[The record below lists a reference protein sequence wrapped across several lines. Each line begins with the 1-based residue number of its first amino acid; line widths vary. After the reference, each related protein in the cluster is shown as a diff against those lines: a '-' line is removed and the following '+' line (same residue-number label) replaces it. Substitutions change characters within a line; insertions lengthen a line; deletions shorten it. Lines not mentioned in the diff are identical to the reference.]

1 MGSDFEGGFTARGTY
16 LLTNVVRPLIG
27 RSSHAHS
34 VFFKYDDWKK
44 NVDQGK
50 AAYLIDF
57 PDTPIEKYSQGQ
69 KNYIELGEK
78 NGDNTGYKCKIR
90 EKWYQIPSVWVPD
103 AFFLR
108 RNNLYPKFVLNCCYQ
123 YRIIIIC
130 NPKI

>member
-1 MGSDFEGGFTARGTY
+1 MIDNKYFSVDKKMVEVY
-16 LLTNVVRPLIG
+16 DLTNVVRPLIG

-69 KNYIELGEK
+69 KKYIELGEK

-108 RNNLYPKFVLNCCYQ
+108 RNNLYPKFVLNC
-123 YRIIIIC
+123 
-130 NPKI
+130 